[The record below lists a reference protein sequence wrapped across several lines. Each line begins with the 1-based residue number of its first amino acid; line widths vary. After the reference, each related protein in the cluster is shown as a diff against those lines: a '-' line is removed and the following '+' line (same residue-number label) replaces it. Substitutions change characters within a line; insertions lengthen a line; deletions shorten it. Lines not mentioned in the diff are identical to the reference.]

1 MICSSVVNSV
11 DLRKSENGFRFG
23 AKTAAEKS
31 VAMTIMVIF
40 ATCGLKN
47 SWIVMARKVATNAVH
62 AARNFSHGLAETYA
76 VFIFRRIVRAAHAP
90 HLLIVLA
97 RRRAF
102 DKCDA
107 GR

>member
-47 SWIVMARKVATNAVH
+47 SWIVMARKVATNTRSRNSRLIKGPSIEKEDVH
-62 AARNFSHGLAETYA
+62 
-76 VFIFRRIVRAAHAP
+76 RAATPPAI
-90 HLLIVLA
+90 LK
-97 RRRAF
+97 F
-102 DKCDA
+102 
-107 GR
+107 